1 MTAGRPERALS
12 RRRFLGSA
20 ALGVSATVLVP
31 LLAACSSSPS
41 APPAS
46 SAPTTSAS
54 SAANPT
60 SAPTAAP
67 AASASTPA
75 AASAAQPTTAP
86 AASAPQ
92 SQGPVTLKVWKF
104 GGTGQENNYM
114 PTQNKVFTD
123 KTGIKVDWS
132 SLDWGTKREKVTAAY
147 MAKKIADVLLPDGQ
161 SIPDFVGLNIITAL
175 DDIDKSMVG
184 NWQPS
189 FIPEIWST
197 TVWKGKFY
205 AMSVYVDAAPFL
217 GYNKKLL
224 ADAGLTTNGQA
235 APPTSWTD
243 LKSDAIKL
251 TKGNTTGFVFQA
263 SLNTNDV
270 NIFEGVAY
278 ANGGRWVNDD
288 GSKIVINDQG
298 VVDALQLYADMV
310 KANAAPKNVVQTDF
324 SAAGTMFMN
333 GQGAM
338 WNCMSWIGAFAQGN
352 PPKFD
357 WGSMVFPTNEKPS
370 GSFTPASL
378 IMTTTLGFMV
388 TTLSPYK
395 TQAMQYTD
403 FWTKPEVQ
411 KAWDGSVVWG
421 RVPALKAN
429 WESDTFK
436 KLNPDWYAQYKAGNF
451 FKGALPMPMFSG
463 LTEVEQ
469 MLSENIQKTML
480 GQMTPKQALDDVQK
494 NAEPIYDQ
502 LNNM

>member
-1 MTAGRPERALS
+1 MNSDDIKPALS
-12 RRRFLGSA
+12 RRRLLGTA
-20 ALGVSATVLVP
+20 ALGLGATVVLP
-31 LLAACSSSPS
+31 LLVACSSNPS

-46 SAPTTSAS
+46 SAPTTAAS
-54 SAANPT
+54 TAAT
-60 SAPTAAP
+60 SAPT
-67 AASASTPA
+67 
-75 AASAAQPTTAP
+75 SAARPTTAP
-86 AASAPQ
+86 AAASAPQ

-104 GGTGQENNYM
+104 GGTSQENDYM
-114 PTQNKVFTD
+114 PKQNTIFAD

-132 SLDWGTKREKVTAAY
+132 SLDWGTKREKVVAAY

-184 NWQPS
+184 KWKPN
-189 FIPEIWST
+189 FIPEIWNT
-197 TVWKGKFY
+197 TLWKGKFY

-217 GYNKKLL
+217 GYNKKMLE
-224 ADAGLTTNGQA
+224 DAGLTKNGQA
-235 APPTSWTD
+235 APPASWTD
-243 LKSDAIKL
+243 LKADAIKL
-251 TKGNTTGFVFQA
+251 TKPNTTGFVFQA

-288 GSKIVINDQG
+288 GSKIVINDPG

-324 SAAGTMFMN
+324 AAAGTMFMN

-352 PPKFD
+352 PPKFP
-357 WGSMVFPTNEKPS
+357 WGSMVFPAAEKPS
-370 GSFTPASL
+370 GSFSPASL

-388 TTLSPYK
+388 TTLSTVK
-395 TQAMQYTD
+395 QQAMQYTD
-403 FWTKPEVQ
+403 FWTQPEVQ

-429 WESDTFK
+429 WETDTFK
-436 KLNPDWYAQYKAGNF
+436 KQNPDWYAQNKAGTF

-463 LTEVEQ
+463 LTEVEK
-469 MLSENIQKTML
+469 MLSENIQKVML
-480 GQMTPKQALDDVQK
+480 GQMTPKQGLDDVQK
-494 NAEPIYDQ
+494 SAQPVYQQ
-502 LNNM
+502 LNNL